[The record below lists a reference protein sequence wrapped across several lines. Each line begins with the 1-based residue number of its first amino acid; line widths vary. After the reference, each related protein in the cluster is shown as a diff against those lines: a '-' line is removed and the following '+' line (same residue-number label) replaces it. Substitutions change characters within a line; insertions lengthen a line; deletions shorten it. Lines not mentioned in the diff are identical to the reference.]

1 MKKILA
7 SLFVATCLL
16 VSFNAY
22 ANDDN
27 TGSGSGSGNGSENEG
42 GNGNEN
48 GGNTGSGTDVP
59 SGGGPIIL
67 QPINPPGINNPD
79 PGNLGGG
86 PRTLSPID
94 GLCVNGNVELFF
106 YQDLGLVAV
115 TVVNNATGDMWY
127 CTGESR
133 DGVVSLPIDTQRGN
147 YVVTIET
154 EYAGKFV
161 GYFAL

>member
-1 MKKILA
+1 MKK
-7 SLFVATCLL
+7 LL
-16 VSFNAY
+16 VLLLAASFLTAPFNLY
-22 ANDDN
+22 ADESDGE
-27 TGSGSGSGNGSENEG
+27 TPPPPPPP
-42 GNGNEN
+42 
-48 GGNTGSGTDVP
+48 VQIP
-59 SGGGPIIL
+59 IGPIT
-67 QPINPPGINNPD
+67 PPPSSPD
-79 PGNLGGG
+79 PGEIN
-86 PRTLSPID
+86 PCALSPID

-127 CTGESR
+127 CAGESR
-133 DGVVSLPIDTQRGN
+133 DGVASLPIDTQRGS